1 MTADQA
7 IRPHGSRRTVAEP
20 AAKQGRRWL
29 PVALVVLATIIG
41 FLSVF
46 ALWSKRQLLETDT
59 WVDTSTELLED
70 EVISDAVADY
80 TVDELFANVDV
91 PAELAT
97 RLPPAIK
104 PLAVP
109 IAGGLRQLAD
119 QAARRVL
126 QRPRVQ
132 GLWEDVNRT
141 AHENF
146 IKVIDDEG
154 EFVSTGGGVVTLD
167 LRGVVGE
174 VATQVGLPSD
184 LADKLPEETAQ
195 LEVLDSGELDT
206 AQGLVKLLRT
216 LAYVLTALTLLLF
229 GLAIYLARDRRRETL
244 RAVGFAFVIIGALV
258 LFAHAAAGNAVTSAL
273 AATPAAE
280 PPVEATW
287 EIGTS
292 LLRET
297 GQGLVIYGIV
307 IVFAAW
313 LAGPTGIATSIRNE
327 IAPYYRRP
335 AVSLGV
341 LAALLLLIFWWNP
354 VVATSRLVPSLI
366 LIALLALGIE
376 MLRRQIV
383 AEFPDRVTPRSS
395 EGIAQGLAGRMREA
409 RERRVAA
416 ATPPVAASPDE
427 QRVSQLERLAKLH
440 ESGTLTDEEFA
451 AEKAKLLAR
460 P

>member
-1 MTADQA
+1 
-7 IRPHGSRRTVAEP
+7 VAEP

-29 PVALVVLATIIG
+29 PIALIVLASIIG

-80 TVDELFANVDV
+80 TVDELFANLDV

-97 RLPPAIK
+97 RLPPAVK

-109 IAGGLRQLAD
+109 IAGGIRQLAD

-126 QRPRVQ
+126 QGPRVQ

-141 AHENF
+141 AHETF
-146 IKVIDDEG
+146 IKVVEDEG
-154 EFVSTGGGVVTLD
+154 DYVATSGGVVTLD
-167 LRGVVGE
+167 LRGVVAE

-184 LADKLPEETAQ
+184 LAEKLPEQTAQ
-195 LEVLDSGELDT
+195 LEILDSNELDT
-206 AQGLVKLLRT
+206 AQGVVKLLRAI
-216 LAYVLTALTLLLF
+216 AYVLTALALLLY
-229 GLAIYLARDRRRETL
+229 GLAIYIARDRRRETL
-244 RAVGFAFVIIGALV
+244 RAVGFAFVIVGALV
-258 LFAHAAAGNAVTSAL
+258 LFAHGAAGNAVTSAL
-273 AATPAAE
+273 ADTPAAE

-287 EIGTS
+287 DIGTS

-297 GQGLVIYGIV
+297 GQAIVAYGLVIV
-307 IVFAAW
+307 LAAW
-313 LAGPTGIATSIRNE
+313 LAGPTGIAIWIRNA

-341 LAALLLLIFWWNP
+341 LAAVLVLLFWWNP
-354 VVATSRLVPSLI
+354 VVATSRLGPSLI

-383 AEFPDRVTPRSS
+383 AEFPDRVTPLSS
-395 EGIAQGLAGRMREA
+395 EGIAQGIAGRMREA
-409 RERRVAA
+409 RESRVAA
-416 ATPPVAASPDE
+416 AEPAEAASPEE
-427 QRVSQLERLAKLH
+427 QRVSQLERLAKLR

-451 AEKAKLLAR
+451 AEKAKVLGS